1 MLSKGNGFK
10 KCLKN
15 FANPLSDGYTTRKN
29 IPIKNTNQSFSR
41 FLSVCL

>member
-1 MLSKGNGFK
+1 MLSKGNGFKK

-29 IPIKNTNQSFSR
+29 IPIKNTNF
-41 FLSVCL
+41 